1 MRGVPT
7 SEHSSS
13 SGAVAKSA
21 SCASSFRRERRTT
34 SQSLAFCFRSAASFA
49 LSYRATMPC
58 IIPKDGIICLRNPES
73 PWINKATV
81 SLAAINTSGRSTCL
95 SRAWRSTLG
104 PPYFATDFL
113 FLSEFKH
120 MAPSAIAP
128 DTCTAGSRLNFEI
141 EASVIG
147 IPPRSN
153 ICCFDTFARQAKAA
167 SPERCTA
174 RTRRCF
180 SKAVNMTGI
189 APAACT
195 CPVLPCCALQIA
207 STATKPLC

>member
-141 EASVIG
+141 EASVMEYLRGRISAAL
-147 IPPRSN
+147 IPLQDKPRQRVLN
-153 ICCFDTFARQAKAA
+153 AA
-167 SPERCTA
+167 PHEHEDA
-174 RTRRCF
+174 F
-180 SKAVNMTGI
+180 PVNMTGI